1 MRQSPYSYGRT
12 PPNRKRLWV
21 LLAIIV
27 VVSVLLSLLAS
38 LMDSGTDSETMS
50 ATVSANIVYEDE
62 ATATAWIEEEGAATA
77 WAGEEAT
84 ATAWIEEAPTITPS
98 PTEAIPTA
106 EPAAGSDYQVIQTAY
121 ANKSA
126 DDWTAYARS
135 LVGTE
140 VEWSGTLLQAH
151 SSTEWWVNVNAFA
164 STEMPQVVL
173 HVDASEAAPE
183 EVSALTFS
191 GRITRIVVQ
200 NKAVMV
206 HLDNVRI
213 TNVSR

>member
-21 LLAIIV
+21 LLAIVV

-38 LMDSGTDSETMS
+38 LMDSSTDSETMS
-50 ATVSANIVYEDE
+50 ATVSANVAYEDE
-62 ATATAWIEEEGAATA
+62 ATATAWVEEEAA
-77 WAGEEAT
+77 

-98 PTEAIPTA
+98 PTEAVPTA
-106 EPAAGSDYQVIQTAY
+106 EPTAGSDYQAIQTAY
-121 ANKSA
+121 ANEST
-126 DDWTAYARS
+126 DDWVAYARS

-140 VEWSGTLLQAH
+140 VEWSGALLQAH
-151 SSTEWWVNVNAFA
+151 SSTEWWVNVNASA
-164 STEMPQVVL
+164 AIAMPQVVL

-183 EVSALTFS
+183 EGSMLAFS
-191 GRITRIVVQ
+191 GRITRIAVQ

-206 HLDNVRI
+206 HLDNVQI
-213 TNVSR
+213 TDINR